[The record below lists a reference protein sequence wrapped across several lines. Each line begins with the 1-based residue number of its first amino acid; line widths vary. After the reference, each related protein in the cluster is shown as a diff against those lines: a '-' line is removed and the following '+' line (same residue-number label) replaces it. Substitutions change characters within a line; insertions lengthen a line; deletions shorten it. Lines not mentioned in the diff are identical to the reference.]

1 VIAGTLR
8 TGLTKILVFHKIE
21 QAQNLA
27 STKLSGPFAIKVTVA
42 AMQMA
47 KQKMCARR

>member
-1 VIAGTLR
+1 
-8 TGLTKILVFHKIE
+8 LVFHKIE